1 MTVRTSFALHDTQAQ
16 GGRWNPGSVD
26 RHMPGACQAPT
37 TTSLDLELAV
47 ALPSTGV
54 WAAVGPSWLPPQW
67 PPRGTLELA
76 GSSARFQAA
85 VASSLITLL
94 HDAGSRGCPGWRP
107 WVRPVWETE

>member
-16 GGRWNPGSVD
+16 GGKWNPGSVD

-67 PPRGTLELA
+67 PPQGHPGVGRVLSQISGRCSFFTHHT
-76 GSSARFQAA
+76 AA
-85 VASSLITLL
+85 
-94 HDAGSRGCPGWRP
+94 
-107 WVRPVWETE
+107 